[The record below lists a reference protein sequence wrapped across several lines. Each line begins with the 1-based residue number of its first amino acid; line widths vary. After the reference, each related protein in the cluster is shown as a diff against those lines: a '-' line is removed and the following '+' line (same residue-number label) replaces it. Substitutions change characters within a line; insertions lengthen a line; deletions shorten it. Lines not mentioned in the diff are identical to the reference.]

1 MKSHPIQKFTDTF
14 KHLASRSALLA
25 LAPSL
30 LLVAGCHRDSV
41 KVYRVAKDQD
51 QTQQSTAPALS
62 TDSPNPGLPPG
73 HPDISSAPGMPPSAA
88 PAGLPQLTWKTPDGW
103 TQMPAGE
110 MRVASFKIQGAGGK
124 QADVSVIPLPG
135 LASSTDD
142 ANVNRWRGQV
152 SLPPIS
158 PDDSKKSAEN
168 VQSRRTAGSAV

>member
-1 MKSHPIQKFTDTF
+1 MKSHPISKVLTQYFPD
-14 KHLASRSALLA
+14 ASSKSPPRCSV

-73 HPDISSAPGMPPSAA
+73 HPDISSAPGLPPNAA

-103 TQMPAGE
+103 THMPAGSE
-110 MRVASFKIQGAGGK
+110 MR
-124 QADVSVIPLPG
+124 DG
-135 LASSTDD
+135 LRLKSRVLM
-142 ANVNRWRGQV
+142 ANK
-152 SLPPIS
+152 PM
-158 PDDSKKSAEN
+158 
-168 VQSRRTAGSAV
+168 